1 MSLHGSLATDHIT
14 TAGLFLSRR
23 ISSAIT
29 STWWSKL
36 SFPKLFLQEKT
47 GSIKTKYLAEN
58 QKEDTRFKVSERSLS
73 ENLNDEREL
82 LVQGQFRM
90 PLVFE
95 VRKRA
100 TSFPGFSPTRPTERE
115 PWERGWEKGG
125 SCSAVTYYCFPAP

>member
-1 MSLHGSLATDHIT
+1 MHGSLATDHIT

-36 SFPKLFLQEKT
+36 SFPKLFLEEKA
-47 GSIKTKYLAEN
+47 GSIKTKYLAEE
-58 QKEDTRFKVSERSLS
+58 QKEDTRFKVSEKSLS

-82 LVQGQFRM
+82 LAQGQFKM
-90 PLVFE
+90 PLVLK

-100 TSFPGFSPTRPTERE
+100 VA
-115 PWERGWEKGG
+115 
-125 SCSAVTYYCFPAP
+125 AVKSRAIVFPAP

>member
-36 SFPKLFLQEKT
+36 SFPKLFLEEKT

-58 QKEDTRFKVSERSLS
+58 QKEDTRFEVSERSLS
-73 ENLNDEREL
+73 ESLNDERDL
-82 LVQGQFRM
+82 LVQGQFKM
-90 PLVFE
+90 PLVFK
-95 VRKRA
+95 VRIRA
-100 TSFPGFSPTRPTERE
+100 VA
-115 PWERGWEKGG
+115 
-125 SCSAVTYYCFPAP
+125 AVKSRAIVFPAP

>member
-1 MSLHGSLATDHIT
+1 MHGSLATDHIT

-36 SFPKLFLQEKT
+36 SFPKLFLEEKT
-47 GSIKTKYLAEN
+47 GSIKTKYLAEE
-58 QKEDTRFKVSERSLS
+58 QKEDTRFKVSEKSLS

-82 LVQGQFRM
+82 LVQGQFKM
-90 PLVFE
+90 PLVFK

-100 TSFPGFSPTRPTERE
+100 VAAVQSRAIVFARGRVAAAFGSDFE
-115 PWERGWEKGG
+115 PV
-125 SCSAVTYYCFPAP
+125 CL